1 CGFGRAAASVFEK
14 EDLRARAALPQ
25 RLRAAVHAALR
36 ARDPSAGAFSYV
48 PTYAAAGGGSRDVSA
63 AANPWFDVAHDD
75 APESP
80 LIAFVNPR
88 SGGRLGPVLKSRLQ
102 ELIGEDQAALVT
114 SGWLR
119 RSSEL
124 HNALIRA
131 LAGTARPHLALPLY
145 AHLLRA
151 GLLPTPHTLPSL
163 LKSLALSPA
172 VPGAPGLAL
181 AVHAH
186 AVKLGLAGF
195 LLVSNALIRVHAGLL
210 GRLSDALMLLRTAA
224 SVDASTFNTLI
235 TAYARAGRVADA
247 RLLFDEMPARN
258 AVSWSAMVNG
268 YVQAGDG
275 REALGLFTRMQA
287 EGVCLDD
294 MVLVG
299 VLAACT
305 QLGVLEQGKWVH
317 GYLKANNIRIT
328 VFLGTALVDMYS
340 KCGEVQLAMEVFN
353 GMKEKNVLA
362 WTTMIKGLAM
372 HGRGSEALML
382 FSQMESLGVK
392 PDDIAFIGA
401 LCACTHTGLVD
412 KGRELFNSMV
422 RKYGIK
428 PKIEHYGCM
437 VDLLAR
443 NGLLNEARDMVEKM
457 PMKPDAL
464 IWGALMA
471 GCRFHKNVE
480 LAEYVVKHWIE
491 LEPDKSGAYVLL
503 GNIYAASGR
512 HASAREIRHLMRE
525 KGVDKTPGCSTVEI
539 KGVIHQ
545 FIVGDLS
552 HPFIEE
558 ILAKWEEID
567 SRIRLEEGYVPDK
580 KEVLLDIEEEE
591 KEGALSRHSE
601 KMAIA
606 FTLIKTSDDMPIR
619 IVKNLRVCHD
629 CHHVTKLISKVFDL
643 TVVKPSDFV
652 EYALACLEQL
662 ADAGDH
668 SAKSIRHN
676 LRVMV
681 AGGDGTVGWVLGCL
695 GDLYVQNREP
705 VPPVAVI
712 PLGTGNDLSRSFGW
726 GASFPFGWKAAA
738 KRSLYKAIFG
748 SVSCLDSWHVVVS
761 MPGRGDE
768 EEEEELD
775 LPHSLRNLGECT
787 FYDDGTAE
795 GELPETVSC
804 FDGVFYNYFS
814 IGMDAQVAYGFHHL
828 RDEKPFLASGPLS
841 NKLIYAGYTCKQGW
855 FFTQCISDPELRGL
869 RNIIRLSIKKMDS
882 SEWENIPVPSSVRA
896 IVALNLHNYAS
907 GRNPWGNLKPEY
919 LEKRGFVEAQSDDG
933 LLEIF
938 GLKQGW
944 HASLVMV
951 ELISAKHI
959 AQAAA
964 IRLEIKGGQ
973 WRDAYMQMDG
983 EPWKQPLNPE
993 YSTFVD
999 IKKRW
1004 KSPSPCLA
1012 GAAKKIF
1019 SFQLGTQRLNPNDD
1033 W

>member
-1 CGFGRAAASVFEK
+1 MVGVGRYVDLLSRCGG
-14 EDLRARAALPQ
+14 DARAI
-25 RLRAAVHAALR
+25 
-36 ARDPSAGAFSYV
+36 AR
-48 PTYAAAGGGSRDVSA
+48 
-63 AANPWFDVAHDD
+63 
-75 APESP
+75 
-80 LIAFVNPR
+80 I
-88 SGGRLGPVLKSRLQ
+88 
-102 ELIGEDQAALVT
+102 QAALVT

-119 RSSEL
+119 RSADL

-131 LAGTARPHLALPLY
+131 LAGSARPHLALPLY

-151 GLLPTPHTLPSL
+151 GHHPTPHTLPSL

-172 VPGAPGLAL
+172 VPGARGLAL
-181 AVHAH
+181 GVHAH

-195 LLVSNALIRVHAGLL
+195 LL
-210 GRLSDALMLLRTAA
+210 
-224 SVDASTFNTLI
+224 
-235 TAYARAGRVADA
+235 
-247 RLLFDEMPARN
+247 
-258 AVSWSAMVNG
+258 
-268 YVQAGDG
+268 AGDG
-275 REALGLFTRMQA
+275 REALGLFARMQA
-287 EGVCLDD
+287 DGVIPDD
-294 MVLVG
+294 TVLVG
-299 VLAACT
+299 VLVACA

-328 VFLGTALVDMYS
+328 VFLGTALVDMYA
-340 KCGEVQLAMEVFN
+340 KCGEMQLAMEVFKV
-353 GMKEKNVLA
+353 MKEKNVLA

-372 HGRGSEALML
+372 HGRGSEALEL
-382 FSQMESLGVK
+382 FSQMERLGVK

-412 KGRELFNSMV
+412 KGRELFDSMV

-443 NGLLNEARDMVEKM
+443 NGLLNEAREMVEKM

-558 ILAKWEEID
+558 ILSKWDEID

-591 KEGALSRHSE
+591 KENALSRHSE

-606 FTLIKTSDDMPIR
+606 FALINTSDDMPIR

-652 EYALACLEQL
+652 QYVLGCLEQL

-705 VPPVAVI
+705 IPPVAVI

-726 GASFPFGWKAAA
+726 
-738 KRSLYKAIFG
+738 
-748 SVSCLDSWHVVVS
+748 
-761 MPGRGDE
+761 
-768 EEEEELD
+768 
-775 LPHSLRNLGECT
+775 
-787 FYDDGTAE
+787 DGTAE

-814 IGMDAQVAYGFHHL
+814 IGMDAQVAYGFHQL

-841 NKLIYAGYTCKQGW
+841 NKG
-855 FFTQCISDPELRGL
+855 
-869 RNIIRLSIKKMDS
+869 
-882 SEWENIPVPSSVRA
+882 IPASRDGF
-896 IVALNLHNYAS
+896 LHN
-907 GRNPWGNLKPEY
+907 
-919 LEKRGFVEAQSDDG
+919 V
-933 LLEIF
+933 
-938 GLKQGW
+938 
-944 HASLVMV
+944 
-951 ELISAKHI
+951 SAT
-959 AQAAA
+959 
-964 IRLEIKGGQ
+964 
-973 WRDAYMQMDG
+973 
-983 EPWKQPLNPE
+983 LN
-993 YSTFVD
+993 
-999 IKKRW
+999 
-1004 KSPSPCLA
+1004 
-1012 GAAKKIF
+1012 
-1019 SFQLGTQRLNPNDD
+1019 
-1033 W
+1033 